1 MATTR
6 HMSLVERGG
15 RTFLRPQAVATD
27 KGLAH
32 NKRNVRKPDISNPKK
47 KDFEHIK
54 LPAKLLD
61 YFLRSNKSNVN
72 QSDFCA
78 ATYLILYTVLPVV
91 ACACY
96 HIHHEE
102 KESMAGKGAVAR
114 LTVDEKACIERG
126 AQLDGGEAVGER
138 RSKVIRGRRKPFYAV
153 NSNASESEN
162 NSFLNHRRQQASRQ
176 ENGARGRH
184 VVEPYLLSPDGHAV
198 QDSGLPMLVNPAE
211 SWGMA
216 GPGERVVVKRRTK
229 RRQTSMYEATARVC
243 FGSASPCVSVDGS
256 EEGPRDSRN
265 LDACLE
271 GVFCLEQFSCC
282 LVGDG
287 TTLE

>member
-1 MATTR
+1 
-6 HMSLVERGG
+6 
-15 RTFLRPQAVATD
+15 
-27 KGLAH
+27 
-32 NKRNVRKPDISNPKK
+32 
-47 KDFEHIK
+47 
-54 LPAKLLD
+54 
-61 YFLRSNKSNVN
+61 
-72 QSDFCA
+72 
-78 ATYLILYTVLPVV
+78 VLPVV

-102 KESMAGKGAVAR
+102 KESRAGNYVHK

-138 RSKVIRGRRKPFYAV
+138 GSKVIRGRRKPFYAV
-153 NSNASESEN
+153 NSNVSESEHN
-162 NSFLNHRRQQASRQ
+162 LFLNHRRQLAAKKKGAS
-176 ENGARGRH
+176 EVH
-184 VVEPYLLSPDGHAV
+184 VRELYLLRPDGHAV

-216 GPGERVVVKRRTK
+216 GERVVVKRRTK
-229 RRQTSMYEATARVC
+229 RRETSMYEATARVC
-243 FGSASPCVSVDGS
+243 FGSASSCVSVDGS

-265 LDACLE
+265 RDACLE